1 MLTLCLQVNRESSAG
16 WSGPQTAPERGE
28 LRLSAGGTLSLKTGT
43 GQRTGDSMKKCA
55 LLRVNR
61 SSKGVLSVIF
71 VTFGG
76 NECSFT
82 LFAGSSL
89 IHSFDVKQIV
99 FIGLQENLL
108 PAAVD
113 T

>member
-1 MLTLCLQVNRESSAG
+1 MNMCFA
-16 WSGPQTAPERGE
+16 
-28 LRLSAGGTLSLKTGT
+28 
-43 GQRTGDSMKKCA
+43 
-55 LLRVNR
+55 RVNK
-61 SSKGVLSVIF
+61 SSKGVLSVSF

-76 NECSFT
+76 NECSLT

-99 FIGLQENLL
+99 FIGLQENPLL
-108 PAAVD
+108 AAFD